1 MTYVKQNKWTF
12 LATILVF
19 GGLFFAF
26 NIVSEQQEPSSVR
39 HRKLVSTIG
48 QLLETEHYS
57 PRKIDDPFSKEVFDG
72 YFKALSEK
80 RIP

>member
-1 MTYVKQNKWTF
+1 MIKRYRLFKISSFQSHFTLFLNFFMRAIMTYVKQNKWTF

-39 HRKLVSTIG
+39 HRKLVSPLG
-48 QLLETEHYS
+48 NY
-57 PRKIDDPFSKEVFDG
+57 
-72 YFKALSEK
+72 
-80 RIP
+80 